1 MGERTASTITAL
13 GILESGIPEGVIPL
27 TGLSD
32 QVWAL
37 TQ

>member
-1 MGERTASTITAL
+1 MGERTASTMTAL
-13 GILESGIPEGVIPL
+13 GIPEGGIPL

>member
-1 MGERTASTITAL
+1 MGERTASTITAM
-13 GILESGIPEGVIPL
+13 GIPEEGIPV